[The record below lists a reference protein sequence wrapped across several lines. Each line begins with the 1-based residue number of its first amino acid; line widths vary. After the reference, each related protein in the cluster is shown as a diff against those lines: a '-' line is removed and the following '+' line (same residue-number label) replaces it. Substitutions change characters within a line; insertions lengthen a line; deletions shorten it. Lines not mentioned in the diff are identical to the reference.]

1 MNIDHAP
8 LSIIVCGGYMD
19 IHEWVEKSKKA
30 GDSVTVAIKNYAV
43 LNNISIYQARKMY
56 YKKQATIIEFPH
68 NELLSI
74 EDLMDLTCGLVKLAV
89 KNTTLQVEEKYKK
102 IVKELKDE
110 LETYKSKELSCKL

>member
-74 EDLMDLTCGLVKLAV
+74 EDNKILNKLA
-89 KNTTLQVEEKYKK
+89 KITLNNLLQFH
-102 IVKELKDE
+102 
-110 LETYKSKELSCKL
+110 